1 MLSMHS
7 KILRGEAALAAEP
20 VVWRRV
26 GAPWS
31 GPAVPGRGPD
41 PRESAALQARVAEL
55 EREAERRE
63 QAAYRKG
70 LDQGRAAGEQEAA
83 ARLKPILDRFAQT
96 IAELSS
102 HRRQL
107 RRDAETDLVKLAIA
121 IARRV
126 LRRELATD
134 PDAMRG
140 LVKAALEKLEG
151 REVERVR
158 VHPADAAAVKQ
169 HLDLVG
175 MTARFEVVAEP
186 RLERGAAIFET
197 TRGSL
202 DASIETQLDEI
213 QRGLIDRITA

>member
-1 MLSMHS
+1 MQSMHS

-126 LRRELATD
+126 LRR
-134 PDAMRG
+134 G